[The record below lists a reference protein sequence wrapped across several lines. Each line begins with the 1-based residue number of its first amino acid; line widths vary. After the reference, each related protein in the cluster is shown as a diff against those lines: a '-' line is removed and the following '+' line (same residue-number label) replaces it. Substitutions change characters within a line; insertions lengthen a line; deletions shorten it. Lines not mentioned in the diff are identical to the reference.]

1 MRTGVIIFGVV
12 TATSYLIGQTA
23 PNPSSG
29 AALTNALKETAKILD
44 TAKSTSQAE
53 GSRLTTEQ
61 LADTKRI
68 ERLAAQATGA
78 NAQPSAAEKAMTSAA
93 DNKLNAALKDVSPEG
108 KILIAQSAAAPA
120 MRAPD
125 SEELPAKSAAPAEAV
140 KPKPNPAEKPVDAPE
155 GAPIHITCQGA
166 TYIDSKQSLTVF
178 TDDVIV
184 DHPQFHMTC
193 DVMEVYMLKD
203 SDKKPAASA
212 TGAAAAKTAP
222 SSSPLNLTVAPP
234 TAGGA
239 APVAGTPATT
249 PAPQDNGIKVVYA
262 KGRKVVILKTAETGE
277 MQTGIC
283 KHATYIGESGDIIM
297 REMPQVQRGKNVIIA
312 TSPATVMTL
321 KASGELKVQGPNKVD
336 IIQEAAKAPAPAG
349 GVAAQANPGTAPATA
364 PKPQVVKP

>member
-12 TATSYLIGQTA
+12 ITTSYLLGQAAKNSTSGTSL
-23 PNPSSG
+23 SS
-29 AALTNALKETAKILD
+29 AIQETAKVLD
-44 TAKSTSQAE
+44 AAKSGGQTE
-53 GSRLTTEQ
+53 GNRLTREQ

-78 NAQPSAAEKAMTSAA
+78 DAQPSASEKAMTTTA
-93 DNKLNAALKDVSPEG
+93 DAQLSTAMKEASPEG
-108 KILIAQSAAAPA
+108 QALIAQSAAAPA
-120 MRAPD
+120 MRAPEVENP
-125 SEELPAKSAAPAEAV
+125 STKPAVSAQPKLKTAEAPA
-140 KPKPNPAEKPVDAPE
+140 DAPP

-166 TYIDSKQSLTVF
+166 TYIDSKQSLTIF

-203 SDKKPAASA
+203 SEKKSAPPAM
-212 TGAAAAKTAP
+212 GAAPAKTAAAG
-222 SSSPLNLTVAPP
+222 SAPLSLTVAPP
-234 TAGGA
+234 TAGGTAPAANGAPA
-239 APVAGTPATT
+239 APVPA
-249 PAPQDNGIKVVYA
+249 DNGIKVVYA

-283 KHATYIGESGDIIM
+283 KHATYIGESGDIVM
-297 REMPQVQRGKNVIIA
+297 REMPQVQRGKNVITA

-321 KASGELKVQGPNKVD
+321 KANGELKVQGPNKVD
-336 IIQEAAKAPAPAG
+336 IIQEAAKAPAPA
-349 GVAAQANPGTAPATA
+349 PGAPATPSAAPVTA

>member
-1 MRTGVIIFGVV
+1 MRTVVIIFGVV
-12 TATSYLIGQTA
+12 TATSYLFGQA
-23 PNPSSG
+23 AKSPSSG
-29 AALTNALKETAKILD
+29 AALTNALQETAKILD
-44 TAKSTSQAE
+44 SAKSSGQAE
-53 GSRLTTEQ
+53 GFRLTSEQ
-61 LADTKRI
+61 QSDTKRI

-78 NAQPSAAEKAMTSAA
+78 DVQPSAAEKAMTSAA
-93 DNKLNAALKDVSPEG
+93 DIKLNAALKDVAPEG

-125 SEELPAKSAAPAEAV
+125 AEEVPTKPTAAVAVAKPKANSAEKPAEA
-140 KPKPNPAEKPVDAPE
+140 AE

-203 SDKKPAASA
+203 SDRKPAASA
-212 TGAAAAKTAP
+212 TGATETKPAP
-222 SSSPLNLTVAPP
+222 SSSPLNLTVTPP
-234 TAGGA
+234 TAGGP
-239 APVAGTPATT
+239 APVAVAPTT

-283 KHATYIGESGDIIM
+283 KHATYIGESGDIVM

-312 TSPATVMTL
+312 TSPATIMTL
-321 KASGELKVQGPNKVD
+321 KANGELKVQGPNKVD

-349 GVAAQANPGTAPATA
+349 GVSAQANPATSPATS